1 VPGGQRG
8 PPSGMRMRIVSLV
21 PSVTETLFALGLDD
35 QIVAITTFCRF
46 PEDKVISKTKIGGT
60 KNPEREKILELKPDV
75 IILNEEENRKDDA
88 DFFRDQGIPIR
99 VTFPSN
105 VAEAS
110 EMIRQLGTEFHAT
123 TKAESISN
131 QIEDAVQNID
141 VPRAVSSLIFIW
153 KRPYWTVSKS
163 TYVNSICETVGIKN
177 VCAQLKDR
185 YPQLTDEYII
195 AADPEA
201 VLFPDEPYVFRQKDV
216 LEFQN
221 QFPGLKAVQ
230 ENRLIML
237 DGTYLTWHGVRTLKA
252 LHELPKIL
260 KQAGLWN

>member
-1 VPGGQRG
+1 
-8 PPSGMRMRIVSLV
+8 MKIVSLV

-46 PEDKVISKTKIGGT
+46 PEDKVLHKTKIGGT
-60 KNPEREKILELKPDV
+60 KNPEREKIVELKPDV
-75 IILNEEENRKDDA
+75 IILNEEENRKEDA

-105 VAEAS
+105 VVEAS
-110 EMIRQLGTEFHAT
+110 EMIRQLGTEFQASI
-123 TKAESISN
+123 KAKSICN
-131 QIEDAVQNID
+131 QIDDAIRSIK
-141 VPRAVSSLIFIW
+141 VPRAVSTLILIW
-153 KRPYWTVSKS
+153 KRPYWTVNKS
-163 TYVNSICETVGIKN
+163 TYVNSICETVGLRN
-177 VCAQLKDR
+177 VFSELRDR
-185 YPQLTDEYII
+185 YPQLTNDQII
-195 AADPEA
+195 TADPEA
-201 VLFPDEPYVFRQKDV
+201 VLFPDEPYVFREKDV

-221 QFPGLKAVQ
+221 QFPELKAIK
-230 ENRLIML
+230 ENKLIML